1 MRYMAPQEGAITWLD
16 GWAMTKAARNI
27 EETYTFLNYV
37 MSPEVGAQIAEGSGY
52 NPVVAG
58 AGARLSEATK
68 RDFSEAYPEDAMQ
81 KLWHRPPEPVW
92 FASLRG
98 RYANAFQTAWQR
110 A

>member
-1 MRYMAPQEGAITWLD
+1 MAPQEGAITWLD
-16 GWAMTKAARNI
+16 GWAVTKAARNI
-27 EETYTFLNYV
+27 EETYAFLNYV
-37 MSPEVGAQIAEGSGY
+37 MSPEVSAQIAEGSGY

-98 RYANAFQTAWQR
+98 KYANAYQTAWQR
-110 A
+110 T